1 MFRRALFALPLLTLS
16 ALAPAQAQNCDTRF
30 NFHNRSSRTVTEI
43 YFDRSSNPNW
53 TRDELGADVLPSGR
67 SRAFRAAYSGL
78 YDFKAVFETGQSL
91 ELRQVDICRIT
102 DVTVTDRG
110 MSAQ

>member
-1 MFRRALFALPLLTLS
+1 MLRRALFALPLLAVS

-53 TRDELGADVLPSGR
+53 TRDELGADVLPAGR
-67 SRAFRAAYSGL
+67 SRTFRAAYSGL
-78 YDFKAVFETGQSL
+78 YDFKAVLETGQSV